1 MTTQAMVF
9 DPAPVP
15 ADVEPQAGILALVER
30 MAANPNID
38 VAKLEKVIELQ
49 ERILAHEAKAAFQAA
64 FAKMQPEM
72 PEITEKGQIIV
83 KGTLRSTYAR
93 LEDIQAQIRPVLK
106 TYGFAIRHRTEW
118 PDDKPGIVRVVGI
131 LSHAAGHSEES
142 AFEAPADKSD
152 FRTEIQS
159 QGSTVSYGRRYTT
172 LDLTGIITRGRDNDG
187 STAGAPEPPDGYQTW
202 WDDMVACADEGHMK
216 AFESAWEKSKGLY
229 KTFTVQHNKAAWEA
243 LKVRAAKAATKS

>member
-15 ADVEPQAGILALVER
+15 AEVEPPQSGILALVER

-49 ERILAHEAKAAFQAA
+49 ERILAHEAKSAFQAA
-64 FAKMQPEM
+64 FAKMQPEL
-72 PEITEKGQIIV
+72 PEISEKGQIIV

-93 LEDIQAQIRPVLK
+93 LEDIQAQIRPILK

-118 PDDKPGIVRVVGI
+118 PTDKPGIVRVVGI

-187 STAGAPEPPDGYQTW
+187 STSGAPEPPAGYQECW
-202 WDDMVACADEGHMK
+202 AKLEAAAGKGVAAVQ
-216 AFESAWEKSKGLY
+216 AVWQAQKSDFKNY
-229 KTFTVQHNKAAWEA
+229 TVQHNKAAWEA
-243 LKVRAAKAATKS
+243 LKVRGVEAGQ